1 MCIYV
6 YICIQLYNCLFNIYI
21 LDCNATVASHCSF
34 LDSRGRYV
42 EPVYLFLDPRLGV
55 GPLEALILAP
65 FAALEKS
72 SRCCRGGVGGGGGS
86 SAGFRRFVPLLL
98 GAAVVSVGRGVDGSR
113 VGGAAVG
120 MILVGLL
127 GGRSLHSVALALR
140 SLIGGSSTICC

>member
-1 MCIYV
+1 M
-6 YICIQLYNCLFNIYI
+6 
-21 LDCNATVASHCSF
+21 
-34 LDSRGRYV
+34 

-72 SRCCRGGVGGGGGS
+72 SRCCCRGGVGGGGGGGGGG

-140 SLIGGSSTICC
+140 SLIGSSSTCC